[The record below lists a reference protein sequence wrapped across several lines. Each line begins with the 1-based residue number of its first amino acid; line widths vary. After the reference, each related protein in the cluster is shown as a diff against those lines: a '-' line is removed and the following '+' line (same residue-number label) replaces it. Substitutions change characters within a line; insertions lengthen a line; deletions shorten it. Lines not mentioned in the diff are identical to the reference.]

1 MNQISKTKRKNKN
14 YSLPQ
19 QEPNQST
26 KSIKNKVFPS
36 MYTNPQRKV
45 VKERTFKILI

>member
-36 MYTNPQRKV
+36 MYTQIH
-45 VKERTFKILI
+45 KERLLRKELLRF